1 MRKFEAEYFSR
12 TDRYILISLMFTFE
26 TCYPRPSEKRMV
38 GRPHC
43 ILFEMQRYQIETIK
57 QVIIIC
63 FHAMDFCK
71 AAHVQLIALANRD
84 HDSVLHQSRLTYGC
98 YTTKREVRRQK
109 YQLKVVA

>member
-1 MRKFEAEYFSR
+1 
-12 TDRYILISLMFTFE
+12 
-26 TCYPRPSEKRMV
+26 
-38 GRPHC
+38 
-43 ILFEMQRYQIETIK
+43 
-57 QVIIIC
+57 
-63 FHAMDFCK
+63 MDFCK